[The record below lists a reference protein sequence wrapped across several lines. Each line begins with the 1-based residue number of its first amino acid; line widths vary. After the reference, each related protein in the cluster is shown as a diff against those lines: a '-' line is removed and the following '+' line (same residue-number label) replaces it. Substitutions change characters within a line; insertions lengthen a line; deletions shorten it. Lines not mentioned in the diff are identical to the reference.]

1 MLTFTNSDAKG
12 LVEKNLG
19 SEATKELGDLDF
31 LPFPKYVFVLLNTD
45 VAHDFITSSHRIR

>member
-12 LVEKNLG
+12 LVEKKLG

-31 LPFPKYVFVLLNTD
+31 LPFPKYVFVLLSLD
-45 VAHDFITSSHRIR
+45 VAPDSIISSHRTR